1 MNDDSMSELSAVLRG
16 AQVGGPRKLL
26 NAGWDRPGPAFLRH
40 NSERMAEAPFDG
52 VVFNLWE
59 VKPDHRHGNVW
70 QLFEHED
77 KPGFRLADVDPA
89 DFEPIRWSPLTDN
102 FLAAKPCAWHQTG
115 LDLFSD
121 DEWAAACQRIRL
133 LGEVLR
139 ASGARGIWFDMETAG
154 HGWAHD
160 PRLGSFDEVAAQA
173 RRRGA
178 DFMTALQAEKSD
190 VVVLFTYLVATR
202 YEIERLEHP
211 ETSRSAMLPHFAA
224 GMIEAKSP
232 QAQII
237 DGSDTDYLNHST
249 RQFAHSRQLA
259 EHTWSAFC
267 QDHAV
272 SGADQLG
279 FGGAAYADAVS
290 GVNSTFAEQQLGFYQ
305 RVSQDRSFTENWL
318 RHNVYHAL
326 MKADEFAWLWN
337 EKMSWWNP
345 QARPLPPGADRAVK
359 QARALVNAE
368 ASLGYDMCR
377 RPGGVPAFVAG
388 DDIRLEL
395 VDRSPSPVGTGETI
409 TLRAVPSGSVDID
422 QLVVQHN
429 SSVVLQTELLTAR
442 MVFRVGPGA
451 HTFQMVST
459 RVDGTHQTSNPV
471 IITTP

>member
-1 MNDDSMSELSAVLRG
+1 MSELSPVLRG

-77 KPGFRLADVDPA
+77 KPGFSLADVDPA
-89 DFEPIRWSPLTDN
+89 SFESIRWSSLTDN
-102 FLAAKPCAWHQTG
+102 FLSVKPCSWRQSG
-115 LDLFSD
+115 IDLFSD
-121 DEWAAACQRIRL
+121 DEWEAACRRIRL

-160 PRLGSFDEVAAQA
+160 PSLGSFDEVAAQA
-173 RRRGA
+173 WRRGA
-178 DFMTALQAEKSD
+178 DFMTALQAEKPD

-211 ETSRSAMLPHFAA
+211 ETSRSAMLPYFAA
-224 GMIEAKSP
+224 GMIEAKDP
-232 QAQII
+232 QARII

-259 EHTWSAFC
+259 EHTWAAFC
-267 QDHAV
+267 QDHGVA
-272 SGADQLG
+272 GADQLE

-290 GVNSTFAEQQLGFYQ
+290 GTNRAFAGQQLRFYE
-305 RVSQDRSFTENWL
+305 RVRDDRTFTDNWL

-337 EKMSWWNP
+337 EQMSWWNP
-345 QARPLPPGADRAVK
+345 QARPLPPGADRAVRH
-359 QARALVNAE
+359 ARALVDAGS
-368 ASLGYDMCR
+368 ALGHDMCR
-377 RPGGVPAFVAG
+377 RPGGIPEFVAG
-388 DDIRLEL
+388 VDIRLEL
-395 VDRSPSPVGTGETI
+395 VDRTPARHGVAETI
-409 TLRAVPSGSVDID
+409 TLRAVAVGNVDID
-422 QLVVQHN
+422 QLILQHN
-429 SSVVLQTELLTAR
+429 SSVVLQTEVPTAR
-442 MVFRVGPGA
+442 MVFRLGPGA

-471 IITTP
+471 MVTTA